1 MENKFVNILSTV
13 FYAHYHKQAVE
24 VKKRKTT
31 KIFKIKTVSKEIEYP
46 GLKNAEEELNHF
58 RETELCNYIE
68 SVNFLSMW
76 QFCQFIRFAEK
87 VFFYHNDIDKC
98 FYVDSEMNDLVKR
111 DFKITDLDNKVDII
125 VSMEKKKE
133 TLSDDT
139 LNVLRISVK
148 RNYGKQMINE
158 FTIVNDFVKTKDD
171 SDKLLIEIVY
181 SIIFQKMKEQFD
193 SIIQLVSDIGDKMN
207 MEETL

>member
-1 MENKFVNILSTV
+1 
-13 FYAHYHKQAVE
+13 
-24 VKKRKTT
+24 
-31 KIFKIKTVSKEIEYP
+31 
-46 GLKNAEEELNHF
+46 
-58 RETELCNYIE
+58 
-68 SVNFLSMW
+68 MW